1 MNEFEYITK
10 QLRERS
16 EIVSERLGTGGAKD
30 YAEYRE
36 LCGQIQGLLYAQSV
50 ITDLVRK
57 MENNEDD

>member
-57 MENNEDD
+57 MESNEDD

>member
-50 ITDLVRK
+50 ISDLVRK
-57 MENNEDD
+57 MESNEDD

>member
-1 MNEFEYITK
+1 MNELEYVLK
-10 QLRERS
+10 QLKERG
-16 EIVSERLGTGGAKD
+16 EIVSERVGTGGAKD

-57 MENNEDD
+57 MESNEDD